1 MNGKKSTYFPPSIII
16 ETISLI
22 RRTSGSQVAD
32 TSIAAIVCV
41 VNMNSVEKRK
51 IHSHQKDIS

>member
-1 MNGKKSTYFPPSIII
+1 MMKRQEKKYIFFSSIII

-22 RRTSGSQVAD
+22 RRTNGSQVAD

-41 VNMNSVEKRK
+41 ANRNRVEK
-51 IHSHQKDIS
+51 